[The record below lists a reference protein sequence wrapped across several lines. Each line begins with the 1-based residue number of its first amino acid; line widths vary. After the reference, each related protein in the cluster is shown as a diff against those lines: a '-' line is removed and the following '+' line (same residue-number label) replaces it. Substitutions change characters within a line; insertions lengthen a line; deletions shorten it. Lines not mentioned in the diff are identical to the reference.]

1 MEELQNQVDELRAA
15 RALEQLAIPVDD
27 NKEEEEY
34 HMLARSSWSGSRKGK
49 KREVSP
55 PRRLPECSLERLP
68 D

>member
-15 RALEQLAIPVDD
+15 RALEPLVIPVNDD
-27 NKEEEEY
+27 EEEEDY
-34 HMLARSSWSGSRKGK
+34 HTPARSLGSGLRKGK

-55 PRRLPECSLERLP
+55 PHCLPECSLDCLL